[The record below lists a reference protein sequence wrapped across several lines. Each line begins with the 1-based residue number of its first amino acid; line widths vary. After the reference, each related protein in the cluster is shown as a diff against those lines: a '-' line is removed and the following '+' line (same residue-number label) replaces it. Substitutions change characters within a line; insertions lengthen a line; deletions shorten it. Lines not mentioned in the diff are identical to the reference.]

1 MDCNSFRNSTLILRS
16 LLPPF
21 AFFWDG
27 GDNAWS
33 ALPRSNRLLGG
44 EEGLVITFLDDD
56 NAMTAGTAAAAA
68 AAADGEDEFDI
79 DASEQ
84 LVPLLLLDK
93 CDEGEEGT

>member
-56 NAMTAGTAAAAA
+56 NAMTAGTAAA
-68 AAADGEDEFDI
+68 GEDEFDI
-79 DASEQ
+79 DVFEQ
-84 LVPLLLLDK
+84 LVPLLLLDELLDE

>member
-27 GDNAWS
+27 GDNDWS

-44 EEGLVITFLDDD
+44 EEGLVLTFLDFDI
-56 NAMTAGTAAAAA
+56 AMTPGTAAAAA
-68 AAADGEDEFDI
+68 AGEDEFDI
-79 DASEQ
+79 DEFE
-84 LVPLLLLDK
+84 LVLLLLLLDE